1 MQWSTQILPPEPFSP
16 SPLSA
21 AHQEFSIM
29 VSALQNVMNGGDA
42 TLDANF
48 DSQPHFS
55 SFSAAASTTTTLTI
69 PQTAFEGFAEL
80 PPLQDTCQLCKYEG
94 CLGCNFFAAPDARQ
108 MAKKKKSNA
117 VVMKRKK
124 NNYRGVR
131 QRPWGKWAAEIRDP
145 RKAVRVWLGT
155 FKTAEEAARAYD
167 RAAIEFRGPRAK
179 LNFSFADYTNITT
192 MPATM
197 TSKTRQKHDRSPST
211 SSSVSQQPRQQVV
224 QENSDH
230 ETNWSAP
237 AKMEMRNGDEEFQEW
252 MRMLMDFN
260 DVSSDYILQ
269 LQ

>member
-16 SPLSA
+16 SPHPPLTA
-21 AHQEFSIM
+21 AHQEFSVM

-42 TLDANF
+42 NF
-48 DSQPHFS
+48 DSQSRFS
-55 SFSAAASTTTTLTI
+55 SFSAPASTTTS
-69 PQTAFEGFAEL
+69 PQTAFKGFAEL
-80 PPLQDTCQLCKYEG
+80 PPLQDTSTTL
-94 CLGCNFFAAPDARQ
+94 
-108 MAKKKKSNA
+108 
-117 VVMKRKK
+117 
-124 NNYRGVR
+124 
-131 QRPWGKWAAEIRDP
+131 
-145 RKAVRVWLGT
+145 
-155 FKTAEEAARAYD
+155 KT
-167 RAAIEFRGPRAK
+167 
-179 LNFSFADYTNITT
+179 NT
-192 MPATM
+192 
-197 TSKTRQKHDRSPST
+197 KTRHKYDKSPSS

>member
-16 SPLSA
+16 SPHPPLTA

-42 TLDANF
+42 NF
-48 DSQPHFS
+48 DSQSRFS
-55 SFSAAASTTTTLTI
+55 SFTAPASTTTTSTS
-69 PQTAFEGFAEL
+69 PQTAFEGFSEL
-80 PPLQDTCQLCKYEG
+80 HTCQFCKYEG
-94 CLGCNFFAAPDARQ
+94 
-108 MAKKKKSNA
+108 
-117 VVMKRKK
+117 
-124 NNYRGVR
+124 GVR

-179 LNFSFADYTNITT
+179 LNFAFADYTNITT
-192 MPATM
+192 VSAT
-197 TSKTRQKHDRSPST
+197 TLKTNTKTRHKYDKSPSS
-211 SSSVSQQPRQQVV
+211 SSSVSQQPRKQIV

>member
-16 SPLSA
+16 SPHPPLTA
-21 AHQEFSIM
+21 AHQEFSVM

-42 TLDANF
+42 NF
-48 DSQPHFS
+48 DSQSRFS
-55 SFSAAASTTTTLTI
+55 SFSAPASTTTS
-69 PQTAFEGFAEL
+69 PQTAFKGFAEL

-94 CLGCNFFAAPDARQ
+94 
-108 MAKKKKSNA
+108 
-117 VVMKRKK
+117 
-124 NNYRGVR
+124 GVR

-197 TSKTRQKHDRSPST
+197 TSKTRQKHDKSPSS